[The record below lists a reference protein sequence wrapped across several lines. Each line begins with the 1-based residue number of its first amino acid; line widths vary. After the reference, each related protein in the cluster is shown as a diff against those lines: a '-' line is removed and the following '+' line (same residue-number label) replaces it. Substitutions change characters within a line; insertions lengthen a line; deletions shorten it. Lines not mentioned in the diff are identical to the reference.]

1 MYAVS
6 VREDG
11 GFGVSK
17 ERFNIEKER
26 SRYDDDSG
34 VIQLIPVVV
43 NAKIASE
50 WVINSHSH

>member
-11 GFGVSK
+11 EFGFSK

-26 SRYDDDSG
+26 KRCDEDSA
-34 VIQLIPVVV
+34 VI
-43 NAKIASE
+43 
-50 WVINSHSH
+50 